1 MSQIKHLKGNCSHCS
16 GPIEFPADALGMTV
30 DCPHCGQQT
39 ELTLP
44 PPDTAGSSIPT
55 KGIIWAVIA
64 AIILGGGLIGALIAL
79 KKAERL
85 YGRQKTSVTNAVSAS
100 AQPSTNSSAPAEIEP
115 AAKAQFRVS

>member
-1 MSQIKHLKGNCSHCS
+1 MPKMSQIKHLKGNCSHCS

-39 ELTLP
+39 ELMLP
-44 PPDTAGSSIPT
+44 PPPDSAGSSVPAKAIV
-55 KGIIWAVIA
+55 WAVIA

-85 YGRQKTSVTNAVSAS
+85 YGRQKPSATNAAAAS
-100 AQPSTNSSAPAEIEP
+100 TVNSTNISA
-115 AAKAQFRVS
+115 AA